1 MAVLCV
7 LMAVSTTC
15 ISNEAPSPP
24 PTPVSSP
31 TPAPTYT
38 PAPVPTSISTPTSV
52 PTPIPTPIPA
62 PTPVPTPTPTPVP
75 TPTPTPAPTP
85 TPTPVPTPTPTPVPT
100 PTPTP
105 VPTPTPT
112 PVPTPTPTPVP
123 TPTPTPVPTSPLLS
137 VAWISSLSPTY
148 PFQDIPHELTI
159 NGDVICVSQTERALE
174 LLKQR
179 VASHYGIVN
188 QYVGEI
194 RCVESGSGMAAYWAI
209 PTFLVGKETR
219 EAGTSWYAGVIV
231 HDACDSVQYHNYL
244 AIQSVSFV
252 PIEVYTGREA
262 EAQCLASQIDAL
274 EGIGA
279 PSHILNYV
287 REIIES
293 EYWDVPY
300 GERYW

>member
-1 MAVLCV
+1 M
-7 LMAVSTTC
+7 
-15 ISNEAPSPP
+15 
-24 PTPVSSP
+24 
-31 TPAPTYT
+31 
-38 PAPVPTSISTPTSV
+38 
-52 PTPIPTPIPA
+52 
-62 PTPVPTPTPTPVP
+62 
-75 TPTPTPAPTP
+75 
-85 TPTPVPTPTPTPVPT
+85 
-100 PTPTP
+100 
-105 VPTPTPT
+105 
-112 PVPTPTPTPVP
+112 
-123 TPTPTPVPTSPLLS
+123 
-137 VAWISSLSPTY
+137 
-148 PFQDIPHELTI
+148 
-159 NGDVICVSQTERALE
+159 SQTERALE

-179 VASHYGIVN
+179 VPSHYGIVN

-231 HDACDSVQYHNYL
+231 HDACHSVQYHNYL

-274 EGIGA
+274 EDIGA